1 MWAERAVTAR
11 QLQDGS
17 AQLSQALVRANLK
30 PGDIVI
36 REGAPVQ
43 PAPALAGHFLDRA
56 L

>member
-1 MWAERAVTAR
+1 MWAERPATAL
-11 QLQDGS
+11 QLQAGS
-17 AQLSQALVRANLK
+17 AQLSQALVRAHLQ

-43 PAPALAGHFLDRA
+43 PAPASAGHFLDRA